1 MITVAEIRKKYPEYE
16 DLSDEQLVNG
26 LHSKYYSDIPIE
38 EFYGKVGFSKQT
50 EEPKQQTPTPQEAP
64 KPVEEPA
71 PEMAADPEAA
81 MMQNVETGKTDYAGE
96 LGQQA
101 KLTARAAIRGGGAL
115 AGMFGDA
122 LNSAINLVSQGMGS
136 DYRLPMASD
145 TINKLADAVAVPR
158 NEQERVIASASD
170 AVASV
175 ISSGGIK
182 AGVDWLISKGV
193 NQTIATSVAQELGKN
208 LSRQAPVAAAASAAG
223 QQVVESTDN
232 SKLGLAAGAAVALLG
247 GRGAKATPKSVA
259 VAKQEADTLYEQ
271 SKAFNLRF
279 KPVAGKLIDKRIAAA
294 LDEQTLPLKGE
305 GMGSVREIVRSFRK
319 ELSNPEGVS
328 LSTFEKLRKDA
339 NNLIAN
345 AGGNSNQRN
354 AAYVIRNNIDEF
366 MSNVSSKMIKSG
378 DAEGIKALVQGR
390 NIFRTASRAGVA
402 EDVLDRAKYLSEVTP
417 NLSYGKA
424 LQNEIVKLV
433 KNEKKLRANFKPDE
447 IERLKQLSKGGKNLE
462 MFINGVGAFA
472 GLAGKAAALINVPN
486 TGGLSLAAY
495 GLAKGAQT
503 GAKAAGTSI
512 RERGIQTEVQRI
524 LGGSQPPQANP
535 AVVASMFGL
544 QDNIAP

>member
-1 MITVAEIRKKYPEYE
+1 MITVAEIRKKYPEYD

-26 LHSKYYSDIPIE
+26 LHSKYYSDMPIE

-50 EEPKQQTPTPQEAP
+50 GEPTQPTPAKQETP
-64 KPVEEPA
+64 PPPTEQQDL
-71 PEMAADPEAA
+71 ADPEAA
-81 MMQNVETGKTDYAGE
+81 VFQTQETGKTDYAGE

-115 AGMFGDA
+115 VGMFGDA

-136 DYRLPMASD
+136 DYRLPMVSD

-158 NEQERVIASASD
+158 NEQERVVAAASD

-182 AGVDWLISKGV
+182 AGVDWLVSKGI
-193 NQTIATSVAQELGKN
+193 NPTIATKVAQDLGKN
-208 LSRQAPVAAAASAAG
+208 LAQQSTTAAAASATG
-223 QQVVESTDN
+223 QQVVESTDS

-247 GRGAKATPKSVA
+247 GRGAKNSPKSVA
-259 VAKQEADTLYEQ
+259 AAMKEADTLYEQ

-279 KPVAGKLIDKRIAAA
+279 KPLAGKLVDKRIAAN
-294 LDEQTLPLKGE
+294 LDQETLPLKGE
-305 GMGSVREIVRSFRK
+305 GMASVRQVIRAFRK
-319 ELSNPEGVS
+319 ELSNPDGVS
-328 LSTFEKLRKDA
+328 LDTFEKLRKDA

-345 AGGNSNQRN
+345 AGANNNQRS
-354 AAYVIRNNIDEF
+354 AAYIIRNNIDEF
-366 MSNVSSKMIKSG
+366 MSGVSGKMIKSG
-378 DAEGIKALVQGR
+378 DAEGTKALVQGR
-390 NIFRTASRAGVA
+390 NTFRTASRAGVL
-402 EDVLDRAKYLSEVTP
+402 EDVLDKAKHLSDITP

-424 LQNEIVKLV
+424 LQNEMVKLV

-447 IERLKQLSKGGKNLE
+447 IQRLKEISKGGKKLE
-462 MFINGVGAFA
+462 MFINGVGTFA
-472 GLAGKAAALINVPN
+472 GLAGKAAALINAPS

-495 GLAKGAQT
+495 GVAKGAQS
-503 GAKAAGTSI
+503 GAKAYGTSV
-512 RERGIQTEVQRI
+512 RQRGIETEVQRI
-524 LGGSQPPQANP
+524 LGGYNPPQTNP
-535 AVVASMFGL
+535 SVVASMFGL